1 MSGLLHT
8 GGGSMGFVDFVIAVK
23 RRHVFGI
30 SLPCADH
37 LGAALAQRLN
47 KALYLFFVHLA
58 AIILLTGC
66 ADKPV
71 VVAVDT
77 LCTST
82 SRPARSDSSAPVA
95 GVRVTPLQVRAVAH
109 SGLFQ
114 VVTSLREV
122 AALLSTSN
130 PSTRSSPAV
139 ISCNLAQRGDHLK

>member
-77 LCTST
+77 LCVST
-82 SRPARSDSSAPVA
+82 SRP
-95 GVRVTPLQVRAVAH
+95 
-109 SGLFQ
+109 
-114 VVTSLREV
+114 
-122 AALLSTSN
+122 
-130 PSTRSSPAV
+130 V
-139 ISCNLAQRGDHLK
+139 ITEAQRAAFRADQATWEPLVDWLAGFLKVRDGACLKPAAG